1 MSMMFAVGVE
11 GLIID
16 QFAQVL
22 LIQREDSRTWALPG
36 GGLEANELPTDG
48 MAREVFEET
57 GYKVYPVRLVQ
68 LSYMRGRKFPL
79 LIFLFRGLLKG
90 GSPQTSAESLQ
101 VGFVKTERLPRM
113 IRAHR
118 ERLRAGQN
126 HAGGAPLFV
135 EQRPHSWAIQL
146 LRRLIYRWKDFK
158 RYRQG
163 VARYQP
169 PGLWYVEHVVVIP
182 DGQGK
187 VLWVQGESGWQLP
200 GGICEVGQPPWIAAA
215 IQAQA
220 QCGAPVKITDLISVT
235 VTPEN
240 RMTLCFM
247 GQVMG
252 NAAAGHWATFEEI
265 EASGGTIQNKT
276 YVQDALT
283 DHEVTKF
290 HAFTT
295 KR

>member
-1 MSMMFAVGVE
+1 MFAVGVE
-11 GLIID
+11 GLITD

-57 GYKVYPVRLVQ
+57 GYKVHPVRLVQ

-90 GSPQTSAESLQ
+90 GSPQISAESLQ

-113 IRAHR
+113 IRAHQ
-118 ERLRAGQN
+118 ERLRAGQS
-126 HAGGAPLFV
+126 HAGGAPLLV

-163 VARYQP
+163 VPPYQP
-169 PGLWYVEHVVVIP
+169 PGLWHVEPVVVIP
-182 DGQGK
+182 NGQGK
-187 VLWVQGESGWQLP
+187 VLWVEGELGWRLP
-200 GGICEVGQPPWIAAA
+200 GGICDTQQPPWIAAA
-215 IQAQA
+215 IQAQT
-220 QCGAPVKITDLISVT
+220 QCGAPVEIIDLISVSIT
-235 VTPEN
+235 LEN
-240 RMTLCFM
+240 RMTLCFK
-247 GQVMG
+247 GQIRG
-252 NAAAGHWATFEEI
+252 NAAAGRWATVEEI
-265 EASGGTIQNKT
+265 GTSEVTGQTKT
-276 YVQDALT
+276 CVQDALT

-295 KR
+295 NR

>member
-1 MSMMFAVGVE
+1 MRFAVGVE
-11 GLIID
+11 GLVTD

-48 MAREVFEET
+48 MVRELFEET

-79 LIFLFRGLLKG
+79 LIFLFRGLLRG
-90 GSPQTSAESLQ
+90 GSPQISAESLQ

-113 IRAHR
+113 IRAHQ
-118 ERLRAGQN
+118 ERLRAGQS
-126 HAGGAPLFV
+126 HAGGAPYLV

-146 LRRLIYRWKDFK
+146 LRRLIYRWKDFQ

-163 VARYQP
+163 MPPYQP
-169 PGLWYVEHVVVIP
+169 PDLWQVEHVVVVP

-187 VLWVQGESGWQLP
+187 VLWVQGESGWRLP
-200 GGICEVGQPPWIAAA
+200 GGICDTGQAPWIAAA
-215 IQAQA
+215 SQAQT
-220 QCGAPVKITDLISVT
+220 QCGAPIKITGLVSVA

-240 RMTLCFM
+240 QMTLCFA
-247 GQVMG
+247 GQVIG
-252 NAAAGHWATFEEI
+252 NAAAGRWATVEEMN
-265 EASGGTIQNKT
+265 ASEISVQNKT